1 VAPLT
6 EPDDEREMHPDQ
18 SLYGLPIAG
27 MAHAQGD
34 PVELWHTAVDQA
46 WAEAFPYDPM
56 PEQGLDVQGK
66 EDVHKIVA
74 LVEFMVPTIA
84 EASFDVRALRHFLA
98 SRGDKLFA
106 DRNFL
111 RLNLSFENTR
121 HLTLSNGLL
130 HVMARAIGVRDYRD
144 IIERGN
150 VEEWYEAKTRSCG
163 GRKRARSE

>member
-1 VAPLT
+1 
-6 EPDDEREMHPDQ
+6 MHPDQ
-18 SLYGLPIAG
+18 SLYGLAIAG
-27 MAHAQGD
+27 MAYAQGD
-34 PVELWHTAVDQA
+34 PVERWHIAVKKA

-66 EDVHKIVA
+66 EDVHKVVA
-74 LVEFMVPTIA
+74 LVEFMVPPIA
-84 EASFDVRALRHFLA
+84 EGSFDVRALRHFLA
-98 SRGDKLFA
+98 SRGGELFA

-111 RLNLSFENTR
+111 NLNFSFENTR

-150 VEEWYEAKTRSCG
+150 VEKWYEIKTRSYG